1 MISDECLDDISMR
14 REGVKEGLVAQAP
27 KVHFHHFHHY
37 DHHDHH
43 DHLHIHDHHYHNN
56 HHQIEV
62 DIAIPLCENSASVET
77 SSDTRGVTTP
87 SQTLDPIS

>member
-27 KVHFHHFHHY
+27 KVHFHHFHHR
-37 DHHDHH
+37 DHHDCPHFH
-43 DHLHIHDHHYHNN
+43 DH
-56 HHQIEV
+56 HHQIEF
-62 DIAIPLCENSASVET
+62 DIAMPLCENSASVET
-77 SSDTRGVTTP
+77 SSDARGVTPP